1 MFSLCLPPRD
11 VVIQCIVPDS
21 GEKLHVCLCSYRRFM
36 LANTYNDK
44 IVIISFLPKAKI
56 FW

>member
-11 VVIQCIVPDS
+11 MVIQCVVPDS
-21 GEKLHVCLCSYRRFM
+21 GEKLHVFLCSYRRPM

-44 IVIISFLPKAKI
+44 IVIISFLPRAKI
-56 FW
+56 F